1 MTLFRPVAA
10 ALLLTSCRYHFD
22 TPVARVHHGPAVRDH
37 LDPLAAM
44 PVTCPACSPAHLDAM
59 TNATRMGLELA
70 GHEVVDTD
78 VINAESRRRTS
89 LSHDSHDES
98 EGTTVVG
105 QVFTELPPA
114 AQKELLTSMGV
125 HGVMRA
131 DLFLGPPLGAHL
143 DREVTVTITVH
154 RLDDDAIAW
163 TSRCT
168 TMSIG
173 MYPEPAIQAAVQ
185 CALEGKTLW

>member
-1 MTLFRPVAA
+1 MPLSRLFAA
-10 ALLLTSCRYHFD
+10 ALLVTGCRYHFD
-22 TPVARVHHGPAVRDH
+22 TPVARVHHGPAIRDH

-44 PVTCPACSPAHLDAM
+44 PVTCPACTPAHLDAM
-59 TNATRMGLELA
+59 TSATRMGLELA
-70 GHEVVDTD
+70 GHDIVDTD
-78 VINAESRRRTS
+78 VINAESRRRTT
-89 LSHDSHDES
+89 LAHDES
-98 EGTTVVG
+98 EGSTAFG
-105 QVFTELPPA
+105 QTFAELSPT

-131 DLFLGPPLGAHL
+131 ELFLGPPLGAHL
-143 DREVTVTITVH
+143 DREVKVTITVH

-168 TMSIG
+168 TRSVG

-185 CALEGKTLW
+185 CALQGKMLW